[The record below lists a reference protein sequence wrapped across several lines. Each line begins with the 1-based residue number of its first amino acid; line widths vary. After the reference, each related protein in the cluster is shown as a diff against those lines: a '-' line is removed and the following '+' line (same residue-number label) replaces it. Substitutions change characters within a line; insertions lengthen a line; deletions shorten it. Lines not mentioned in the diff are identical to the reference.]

1 MMRSWISLNDLRL
14 HAYHGVQPQER
25 LCGNLFIVNLRLET
39 DITKATETDQIDD
52 ALNYAEVYE
61 AVKAE
66 MEIPSALLEHVA
78 MRIVRRLFRDFP
90 QIETIQLKLEKQNP
104 PMNADIRSA
113 AVEISVERQSII

>member
-39 DITKATETDQIDD
+39 DIKKAAETDQIDD

-66 MEIPSALLEHVA
+66 MAIPSALLEHVT
-78 MRIVRRLFRDFP
+78 MRIVHRLFSDFP
-90 QIETIQLKLEKQNP
+90 QIEAIHLKLEKQNP

-113 AVEISVERQSII
+113 AVEVEVERQSII

>member
-1 MMRSWISLNDLRL
+1 MMKSWISLNDLRL

-25 LCGNLFIVNLRLET
+25 LCGNIFIVNLRLET
-39 DITKATETDQIDD
+39 DITKAAETDHIDD

-66 MEIPSALLEHVA
+66 MDIPSALLEHVA
-78 MRIVRRLFRDFP
+78 MRIVRRLFHDFP

-104 PMNADIRSA
+104 PMNADICSA
-113 AVEISVERQSII
+113 AVEIEVERQSII

>member
-1 MMRSWISLNDLRL
+1 MRSWISLNDLRL

>member
-1 MMRSWISLNDLRL
+1 MMKSWISLNDLRL

-25 LCGNLFIVNLRLET
+25 LCGNIFIVNLRLET
-39 DITKATETDQIDD
+39 DITKAAETDHIDD

-66 MEIPSALLEHVA
+66 MVIPSALLEHVA
-78 MRIVRRLFRDFP
+78 MRIVRRLFHDFP

-104 PMNADIRSA
+104 PMNADICSA
-113 AVEISVERQSII
+113 AVEIDVERQSII

>member
-1 MMRSWISLNDLRL
+1 MMKSWISLNDLRL

-25 LCGNLFIVNLRLET
+25 RCGNIFIVNLRLET
-39 DITKATETDQIDD
+39 DITKAAETDHIDD

-66 MEIPSALLEHVA
+66 MDIPSALLEHVA
-78 MRIVRRLFRDFP
+78 MRIVRRLFHDFP

-104 PMNADIRSA
+104 PMNADICSA
-113 AVEISVERQSII
+113 AVEIDVERQSII